1 MYDMQA
7 TLVEARRAPLRVA
20 LEPARRARAAAWTLG
35 FAAPLYLAMRGGGY
49 ETVLR
54 DQVGVALWWIVLV
67 GALVGALPLAHPSR
81 AQLTMLGAL
90 VGFAAWT
97 GVGALWSQSNGLTVG
112 ELSRLSCYAAV
123 LTLAILTVRAGAR
136 GALVGGVTS
145 AIGAVAV
152 LALLSRLH
160 PAWFPANET
169 AAFLPGTQSRLN
181 YPLNY
186 WNGLAAFVAM
196 GVPLMAHYATC
207 ARALALRMLAAAA
220 LPAMAAVIYLTF
232 SRGGWLEMGAAV
244 IVLLALS
251 SGRLWRL
258 ATLAIGAAGGALLIA
273 AIHQRPAVDH
283 GLLNT
288 AAQKGGNELIV
299 VALVVC
305 AGVALLQ
312 GAIALLEGHV
322 EGGRALAS
330 RSSLLPRG
338 LLARAVVTAVVAA
351 GAGGVFV
358 AAGGPHA
365 LAHAWQEFKN
375 PALNVQAAQANTEGR
390 LLAVSGNG
398 RYQYWSSALDA
409 FSGHPIGGIGAG
421 TFKFWWAAHG
431 SIYSYVVNAHS
442 LYFETLAETGVV
454 GIALLALLLG
464 AGVGG
469 ALRRLRRADAH
480 RRALL
485 AAIIASAAAFL
496 VAAGVDWV
504 WQIPAIPVALLL
516 LLAAGA
522 AGKQR
527 RGMALAGETGSPV
540 DVPGPRTRS
549 RAAWVALAAV
559 GAAAILVPL
568 ASAVSVRSSQAQA
581 QEGRLAG
588 ALTSAHT
595 AADWQPYAAEPALQ
609 QALVLEQAGN
619 LAAAAV
625 QARRAT
631 GAARTDWQAWLV
643 RSRIEAERGDAT
655 AAIAAWRKAKS
666 LDPRDPLFASR

>member
-1 MYDMQA
+1 
-7 TLVEARRAPLRVA
+7 
-20 LEPARRARAAAWTLG
+20 
-35 FAAPLYLAMRGGGY
+35 
-49 ETVLR
+49 
-54 DQVGVALWWIVLV
+54 
-67 GALVGALPLAHPSR
+67 
-81 AQLTMLGAL
+81 
-90 VGFAAWT
+90 
-97 GVGALWSQSNGLTVG
+97 
-112 ELSRLSCYAAV
+112 
-123 LTLAILTVRAGAR
+123 
-136 GALVGGVTS
+136 VTS

-196 GVPLMAHYATC
+196 GVPLMAHYAAT

-251 SGRLWRL
+251 SDRLWRL

-288 AAQKGGNELIV
+288 AAARHGGDELIA

-312 GAIALLEGHV
+312 GAIALAERHV
-322 EGGRALAS
+322 EAERAFS
-330 RSSLLPRG
+330 RRPGG
-338 LLARAVVTAVVAA
+338 LLRRPLARVVLATAAVCAVAIA
-351 GAGGVFV
+351 FI

-365 LAHAWQEFKN
+365 LAHAWQDFKN
-375 PALNVQAAQANTEGR
+375 PALNVEAGQSNTEGR

-421 TFKFWWAAHG
+421 TFQFWWAAHG

-504 WQIPAIPVALLL
+504 WQIPAIPVVLLL

-522 AGKQR
+522 AGTTR
-527 RGMALAGETGSPV
+527 RGLGLGGEEEGSLADAPAPHAG
-540 DVPGPRTRS
+540 S
-549 RAAWVALAAV
+549 RAAWVALAAL

-609 QALVLEQAGN
+609 QALVLEQGGN
-619 LAAAAV
+619 FGAAAA

-643 RSRIEAERGDAT
+643 RARIEAERGEDR
-655 AAIAAWRKAKS
+655 AALAAWQTAKS
-666 LDPRDPLFASR
+666 LDPRDPLFATGP